1 MKRRFASLLLALAL
15 CLSLT
20 IPAGAADQV
29 ITVGDETFE
38 HLLQAIPATAN
49 TITVLDR
56 TKEAGSLGEPLYQDV
71 CTAFMEKGEAPT
83 IVGGRYG
90 LGSKDFT
97 PGMAKAIYD
106 NMLGLQPK
114 NHFTVGI
121 NDDVTNLS
129 LDVEEEIDTVP
140 AGTVQCKFFGL
151 GADGTVGANKQAVKI
166 IGDNTDMYAQA
177 YFAYDSKKSGGFTVS
192 HLRFG
197 KKEICTV
204 GIAFATVVNILM
216 YLIGFTSLSQSPYLF
231 LVLVFFSGA
240 GQTFLVLEVWAMV
253 MDVIDYHEL
262 LSGRREES
270 TSYSFYSFM
279 RKLGQTAAGAGVPA
293 LLGAIG
299 YDGTKAVQ
307 APEVIEK
314 LYGTATLV
322 PAIILLCMLLLLA
335 FGYRLSKRALE
346 TMQADLQKARE
357 E

>member
-1 MKRRFASLLLALAL
+1 
-15 CLSLT
+15 
-20 IPAGAADQV
+20 
-29 ITVGDETFE
+29 
-38 HLLQAIPATAN
+38 
-49 TITVLDR
+49 
-56 TKEAGSLGEPLYQDV
+56 
-71 CTAFMEKGEAPT
+71 
-83 IVGGRYG
+83 
-90 LGSKDFT
+90 
-97 PGMAKAIYD
+97 MAMFLPVMGK
-106 NMLGLQPK
+106 L
-114 NHFTVGI
+114 VR
-121 NDDVTNLS
+121 
-129 LDVEEEIDTVP
+129 
-140 AGTVQCKFFGL
+140 
-151 GADGTVGANKQAVKI
+151 
-166 IGDNTDMYAQA
+166 
-177 YFAYDSKKSGGFTVS
+177 
-192 HLRFG
+192 RFG